1 MPPELALVALALQV
15 ALAALTFRK
24 TRNGNGDGN
33 GHANVIVQCPHGE
46 HVQQIADRAETNA
59 SEIKALRQ
67 WRHDS
72 ASRFGVLELIPQ
84 YVNEQRETRARLSD
98 LSEGVARI
106 EGRIDGIEGQR

>member
-24 TRNGNGDGN
+24 TRNGNG
-33 GHANVIVQCPHGE
+33 HAKVECPHGDTARE
-46 HVQQIADRAETNA
+46 ALSMAKTNA
-59 SEIKALRQ
+59 GEILALRQ

-84 YVNEQRETRARLSD
+84 YVHEQAELRKTVHD
-98 LSEGVARI
+98 LGNDVARI